1 VDEVPDPSAQPF
13 NARALQARDRGSPL
27 EVVPPV
33 LFNTYKHH
41 AGALRVRIGQVV
53 RGGADALAEA
63 ARQTPVLGTK
73 LMDLYTG
80 QLSPHAISQK
90 VVDLLRAEGR
100 LEPCAY
106 REWLRGQGGYAVVT
120 FPEDGSRWVLRP
132 GDNRER
138 YVHLHPGRWSP
149 ATVRVRAN
157 VIKTAFLVLAHAGI
171 HGADPMD
178 RAVIDAVRA
187 EHLGLPPLGR
197 DPEGEAGL
205 GALIGLLR
213 GERA

>member
-1 VDEVPDPSAQPF
+1 
-13 NARALQARDRGSPL
+13 
-27 EVVPPV
+27 VVPPV

-41 AGALRVRIGQVV
+41 AGALRARIGAAV
-53 RGGADALAEA
+53 RGGPDALAEA
-63 ARQTPVLGTK
+63 ARQTAVLGTK

-80 QLSPHAISQK
+80 QLWPREISRR

-100 LEPCAY
+100 LDLAGY
-106 REWLRGQGGYAVVT
+106 RDWVQGRGGYAVVT
-120 FPEDGSRWVLRP
+120 FPEDGSRWVLRL
-132 GDNRER
+132 GDERER

-157 VIKTAFLVLAHAGI
+157 VVKTAFLVLAHAGI

-187 EHLGLPPLGR
+187 GHLGLPPLGR

-205 GALIGLLR
+205 GALIALLR
-213 GERA
+213 EEGGEPRGARRARREETR